1 MRIDK
6 INLTEDMKNEIVQ
19 KLNAA
24 EDKGQAITEAV
35 EMIIAESQKGLID
48 QTVTIP
54 VFLIVMRFW
63 QSNCLLYETS

>member
-6 INLTEDMKNEIVQ
+6 INLTEDMKNEIIQ

-24 EDKGQAITEAV
+24 EDKGQAITEAM

-48 QTVTIP
+48 Q
-54 VFLIVMRFW
+54 IVPACREG
-63 QSNCLLYETS
+63 CRV

>member
-6 INLTEDMKNEIVQ
+6 INITEDMKNEIVQ

-24 EDKGQAITEAV
+24 EDKGQAITEAM